1 MMNTEKYIT
10 HKSRQKS
17 LIKLMVFGD
26 IQGTNLVFSANSC
39 SWSVSVL
46 HSSLSRFD
54 TWIWASSSCSN
65 STRAWAVGK
74 RINAGLLAKTT
85 FQTHSIVDH
94 VMQSNISAVL
104 AYTADSTSV
113 ISAYLTAR
121 HIVKNSRLF
130 LGIAFGSPRSI
141 VQSSAVC
148 SHKETKKDRLF

>member
-1 MMNTEKYIT
+1 MPDTAY
-10 HKSRQKS
+10 
-17 LIKLMVFGD
+17 KLGFHH
-26 IQGTNLVFSANSC
+26 
-39 SWSVSVL
+39 VL
-46 HSSLSRFD
+46 SSRF
-54 TWIWASSSCSN
+54 
-65 STRAWAVGK
+65 
-74 RINAGLLAKTT
+74 LLAKTT

-141 VQSSAVC
+141 V
-148 SHKETKKDRLF
+148 